1 MYFNQDYS
9 DRVGREVED
18 LASRVHLL
26 KERMG
31 KQNASVRLEHYW
43 ELAHVRRSFAE
54 SKCSVEQLEEGGDS
68 HLKV

>member
-9 DRVGREVED
+9 DRVLREVED

-31 KQNASVRLEHYW
+31 KPNASVRREHYW

-54 SKCSVEQLEEGGDS
+54 SKCSVGET
-68 HLKV
+68 